1 VTASSLVKIDVAG
14 NVLDPG
20 SVGGNVNLA
29 GFNIHGA
36 IHRADPAAA
45 CVVHTHEVDPAWGQP
60 RLLSLYSHR
69 NAWANVHLL
78 GQPNTFLAQVNCAA
92 VASMQCGFL
101 PGFSSPGRES
111 HPNTTLYRIFH

>member
-1 VTASSLVKIDVAG
+1 M
-14 NVLDPG
+14 LDPG

-45 CVVHTHEVDPAWGQP
+45 CVVHTHEV
-60 RLLSLYSHR
+60 
-69 NAWANVHLL
+69 
-78 GQPNTFLAQVNCAA
+78 NCAA

-101 PGFSSPGRES
+101 PGLSQHSLLCGAVAH
-111 HPNTTLYRIFH
+111 HPYAPTTGKGGTEECERMAADLLGTADARIMLLENHG